1 MWEEIQQAV
10 GERTE
15 EKRSGRGRT
24 KDYERPGSGSSGW
37 AEACTAPGCQ
47 MSERLGQRRLGS
59 RAFNFVYSPD
69 AVSLR
74 QDRIN
79 LANVSGLGYRGA
91 VDDDL
96 GSW

>member
-1 MWEEIQQAV
+1 
-10 GERTE
+10 
-15 EKRSGRGRT
+15 
-24 KDYERPGSGSSGW
+24 
-37 AEACTAPGCQ
+37 